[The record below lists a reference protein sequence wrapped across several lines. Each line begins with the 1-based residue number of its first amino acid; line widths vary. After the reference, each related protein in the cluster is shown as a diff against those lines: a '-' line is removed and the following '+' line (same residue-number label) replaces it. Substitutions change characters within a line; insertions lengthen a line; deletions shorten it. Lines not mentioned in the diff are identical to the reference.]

1 MNVAVTGA
9 GGQTGGAVMEVAAER
24 DDLTLSWGVTANPG
38 DGKAHGV
45 SVYGPNELD
54 HLLDRYRPNVLVDFT
69 VPEASVGTVEAAA
82 EAAVPVVVGTTGFS
96 DDQMDRLREVS
107 ETVPVLKA
115 TNFARGVQALLR
127 AVESAVAD
135 LPGYDVEVTET
146 HHNRKRDAPSGTA
159 NTIVETIEAVR
170 EERGDASSDRVHG
183 REGEAPRQA
192 GEIGVH
198 ARRAGDVR
206 GEHEVLL
213 AGNDEVVTLGHRAES
228 RRVFAEGAL
237 DAAVWLAGKPPG
249 WYDFADVLEDGA

>member
-9 GGQTGGAVMEVAAER
+9 RGRMGEAVMAAAAER
-24 DDLTLSWGVTANPG
+24 EDLTLAWGIANDPG

-45 SVYGPNELD
+45 SVYGPNELE
-54 HLLDRYRPNVLVDFT
+54 HNLDRYRPNVLVDFT
-69 VPEASVGTVEAAA
+69 LPDASVEVVTAAA
-82 EAAVPVVVGTTGFS
+82 EAAVPIVVGTTGFS
-96 DDQMDRLREVS
+96 EEQMDELRAAS
-107 ETVPVLKA
+107 ESVPVLKA

-127 AVESAVAD
+127 AVESAVSD

-159 NTIVETIEAVR
+159 NTILDTIERV
-170 EERGDASSDRVHG
+170 RGDDGSDRVHG
-183 REGEAPRQA
+183 RVGEAPRQE

-213 AGNDEVVTLGHRAES
+213 AGNDEVVKLRHRAES
-228 RRVFAEGAL
+228 RRVWAEGAL